1 MDTCNRLMD
10 EILRTDGH
18 QASCVRVRGL
28 RSSSNNWYAAQ
39 TVSGMRGRVWA
50 TSFPLD
56 SLEDPFCVVA
66 TRELSDVHT
75 WSASPARLCR
85 RMVMRPG
92 VRVHLAPVRLS
103 ALILQ
108 PLCQA
113 VSNPQGGSGYV
124 LFGYCSCDCRL
135 CRG

>member
-56 SLEDPFCVVA
+56 SLEDPFCVDREWASEKVA
-66 TRELSDVHT
+66 
-75 WSASPARLCR
+75 APAGIR
-85 RMVMRPG
+85 G
-92 VRVHLAPVRLS
+92 GGRVS
-103 ALILQ
+103 
-108 PLCQA
+108 
-113 VSNPQGGSGYV
+113 
-124 LFGYCSCDCRL
+124 
-135 CRG
+135 

>member
-56 SLEDPFCVVA
+56 SLEDPFCVDREWASEKVA
-66 TRELSDVHT
+66 APAGIRGGV
-75 WSASPARLCR
+75 ASHSMFARSKTEWPKESFPTSIR
-85 RMVMRPG
+85 GAPRPLG
-92 VRVHLAPVRLS
+92 CVVVW
-103 ALILQ
+103 
-108 PLCQA
+108 
-113 VSNPQGGSGYV
+113 
-124 LFGYCSCDCRL
+124 
-135 CRG
+135 